1 MGVLR
6 WLFLAAIAP
15 AAGLGAAP
23 AAACVLLPIICLGK
37 TGECNPSP
45 LEKLAELR
53 SESAAETRRRLIEG
67 KARLRAGKVD
77 PAAELAELLVP
88 NIRAVRVEMTSCG
101 PMGEVDYGDGT
112 LTRDSLYRALVAGTR
127 LAGKDPEFFA
137 ALLDRSEA
145 FPLEPPCNAEFRK
158 GFAAYIEKSVPTDHL
173 RQAWLFLSARQRPA
187 DSFGERYRRLV
198 RFEGGRRAPP
208 VRWTAGD
215 RWLDGEIARA
225 LARTAWGRSLEE
237 AIDRFWAEAGGRAGE
252 DATAC
257 PVAFADWARVR
268 ERTVAEML
276 AMDAQHSR

>member
-1 MGVLR
+1 VGTLR
-6 WLFLAAIAP
+6 WLLLAAIAP
-15 AAGLGAAP
+15 ASGLGAAP

-37 TGECNPSP
+37 SGACNPSP
-45 LEKLAELR
+45 LQKLAEER
-53 SESAAETRRRLIEG
+53 NDSAAETRRRLAEG

-88 NIRAVRVEMTSCG
+88 NIRPVWVEMTSCG
-101 PMGEVDYGDGT
+101 PMGEVDYGDGN
-112 LTRDSLYRALVAGTR
+112 LTWGSLYRSLVAGTP

-158 GFAAYIEKSVPTDHL
+158 GFAAYIERSVPADHL

-187 DSFGERYRRLV
+187 DSFGDRYHRLV

-215 RWLDGEIARA
+215 RWLEGQIARA
-225 LARTAWGRSLEE
+225 LARTAWGRSLTG
-237 AIDRFWAEAGGRAGE
+237 AMDAFWAEAGGRVGE
-252 DATAC
+252 NERAC
-257 PVAFADWARVR
+257 PVAFAEWARVR
-268 ERTVAEML
+268 ERVVAEMI